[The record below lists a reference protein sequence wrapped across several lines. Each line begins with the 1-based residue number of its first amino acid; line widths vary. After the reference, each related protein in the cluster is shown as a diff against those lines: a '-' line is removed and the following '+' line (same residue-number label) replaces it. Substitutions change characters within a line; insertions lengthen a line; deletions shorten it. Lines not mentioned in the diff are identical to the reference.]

1 LDVFHCGI
9 LIRQGDSWV
18 LRHASRTRG
27 SVVDQDLAS
36 FLKENRMAGLMLA
49 RPCDRSRR

>member
-1 LDVFHCGI
+1 MEYRNLGRAGVKVSVIGVGCNQFG
-9 LIRQGDSWV
+9 G
-18 LRHASRTRG
+18 
-27 SVVDQDLAS
+27 VVDQDLAS